1 MGIEPS
7 RRLHGPGFLSR
18 PTSIDG
24 RAKQQ
29 PSAYSGLISQ
39 ISVSTDTRSYRPL
52 SLRSCQIT
60 CQYRLSPRH
69 GRALIFEPS
78 IRHPSLNPDSE
89 YRIAFD
95 PRSAPRRPPTGQRA
109 DRRQHHRG
117 ADHRRRIA
125 RFEPIEQRCD
135 ELRRPHAHT
144 EANQHTES
152 DKYGILVART
162 QRQVDCATDRVAF
175 GQESAD
181 LRLDRFDGRAV
192 KNADRYVES
201 LESRLNQCPES
212 AGSTSGAQAKS
223 PPQSEW
229 RWRHSVAVAGCN
241 ASRHRPPTPPY
252 LA

>member
-1 MGIEPS
+1 MAERN
-7 RRLHGPGFLSR
+7 RR
-18 PTSIDG
+18 
-24 RAKQQ
+24 A
-29 PSAYSGLISQ
+29 SAYSGLISQ

-125 RFEPIEQRCD
+125 RLEPIEQRCD
-135 ELRRPHAHT
+135 ELRHAHT
-144 EANQHTES
+144 LTLKPTNTPNPTSTEYLSRAPSVRLTALPIALRS
-152 DKYGILVART
+152 DKNLRT
-162 QRQVDCATDRVAF
+162 CALIASMGAPSRTPTDM
-175 GQESAD
+175 
-181 LRLDRFDGRAV
+181 L
-192 KNADRYVES
+192 N
-201 LESRLNQCPES
+201 RLNR
-212 AGSTSGAQAKS
+212 A
-223 PPQSEW
+223 
-229 RWRHSVAVAGCN
+229 
-241 ASRHRPPTPPY
+241 
-252 LA
+252 